1 MKGKGKKYG
10 EGHVDW
16 RKSSARV
23 IFYHKGERFVL
34 PLGVVSEKEAD
45 LARLQFIL
53 DVKSGKVLPRAAQKE
68 IDSKEMTFAHYT
80 AVWLEDRKP
89 LASAKTFHEDKRRIE
104 SRILPVFGAK
114 KLAAITGF
122 ELDQYVKGLLA
133 RPWKNGDKTFK
144 PLSDQSRKHYFRLL
158 FSMFEQACAWG
169 FIPTNPMK
177 GLKAPSATNKKTAFY
192 SISDLAD
199 FWRVFPDSQLQRALL
214 IHIAW
219 TLGLRR
225 EELSGLRWS
234 DIDFDS
240 LTATVQ
246 NCRIYIPGQGVLDK
260 GPKNGKPRSVGV
272 TPQVLEVLTLY
283 KAEYD
288 NAKVAWKKQWLGKD
302 LVFVK
307 LEEKGAPYN
316 PSTIDHW
323 LDEYLEDNGLPHI
336 TLHGFRHTMG
346 SLLHEAGMNT
356 VTISELLGHS
366 TKQAEFLGGY
376 ESAPRVTRT
385 YLHGSKDATTKMTGL
400 MSEIFDQVMLLK
412 AQSSQTSSQD
422 TPQEA

>member
-1 MKGKGKKYG
+1 
-10 EGHVDW
+10 
-16 RKSSARV
+16 
-23 IFYHKGERFVL
+23 
-34 PLGVVSEKEAD
+34 
-45 LARLQFIL
+45 
-53 DVKSGKVLPRAAQKE
+53 
-68 IDSKEMTFAHYT
+68 MTFAQY
-80 AVWLEDRKP
+80 ASIWLEDRKP
-89 LASAKTFHEDKRRIE
+89 LTSAKTFHEDKRRIE
-104 SRILPVFGAK
+104 SRIMPVFGAK
-114 KLAAITGF
+114 KLGAITGF
-122 ELDQYVKGLLA
+122 DLDQYVKGLA

-158 FSMFEQACAWG
+158 FNMFEQASAWG
-169 FIPTNPMK
+169 FIPANPMK
-177 GLKAPSATNKKTAFY
+177 GLRAPSATNKKTSYY
-192 SISDLAD
+192 SINDLAK
-199 FWRVFPDSQLQRALL
+199 FWKVFPDSLLQRSLL

-225 EELSGLRWS
+225 EEIAGLCWS
-234 DIDFDS
+234 DIDFES
-240 LTATVQ
+240 LTVTIQ
-246 NCRIYIPGQGVLDK
+246 HCRIYIPGQGVIDK
-260 GPKNGKPRSVGV
+260 GPKNGKPRNVGL
-272 TPQVLEVLTLY
+272 TPQVLGMLKLY
-283 KAEYD
+283 KTEYD
-288 NAKVAWKKQWLGKD
+288 NAKAAWKKNWLGKD

-385 YLHGSKDATTKMTGL
+385 YLHASKDATTKMTEL

-412 AQSSQTSSQD
+412 AQCVFRTNL
-422 TPQEA
+422 TTRVGPN